1 LMRHNLKRNFRYFIV
16 FPRSFVYVLRG
27 VAGIEPAPTV
37 ASCPVGEPSQRLL
50 GWKGLEPKTS
60 FS

>member
-1 LMRHNLKRNFRYFIV
+1 MPAIASKFIKWH
-16 FPRSFVYVLRG
+16 FLPPFVYVLRG
-27 VAGIEPAPTV
+27 VAGIEPAPTI

-50 GWKGLEPKTS
+50 GWKGLAPKTS